1 MIAPYPTCTRPALT
15 RLGPEKT
22 WGQDLW
28 VLQDPILE
36 DSSAEDTDNGFEIE
50 VRLVWLRRTRLR
62 GTIKSNL
69 RRNQSL
75 KRSQDAWKA
84 FPDFY
89 LKPGSERNLYF
100 LAQNT
105 RKKKPFP
112 GSRPLWTHRL
122 HADWPWQESTAWQTN
137 TKSAW
142 SWQLHNTESLAW
154 SWRHR
159 ATPGTK
165 LLIQDLPWKLH
176 KLQCRAR
183 IQGFLAT
190 GLAPVA
196 KPVNL
201 IKERL
206 RKARKATSWLSG

>member
-1 MIAPYPTCTRPALT
+1 MAEKNKTSGYHQIKLEEKPESEEKSRCLEGFS
-15 RLGPEKT
+15 RLLSQAWIWEKLVIFGPKY
-22 WGQDLW
+22 
-28 VLQDPILE
+28 LE
-36 DSSAEDTDNGFEIE
+36 
-50 VRLVWLRRTRLR
+50 
-62 GTIKSNL
+62 
-69 RRNQSL
+69 
-75 KRSQDAWKA
+75 
-84 FPDFY
+84 
-89 LKPGSERNLYF
+89 
-100 LAQNT
+100 
-105 RKKKPFP
+105 KKPFP
-112 GSRPLWTHRL
+112 GSRPLWTRRL
-122 HADWPWQESTAWQTN
+122 HADWPWQESMAWQTN

-154 SWRHR
+154 SWWHR

-201 IKERL
+201 ISERL
-206 RKARKATSWLSG
+206 RKARKATSWLGG